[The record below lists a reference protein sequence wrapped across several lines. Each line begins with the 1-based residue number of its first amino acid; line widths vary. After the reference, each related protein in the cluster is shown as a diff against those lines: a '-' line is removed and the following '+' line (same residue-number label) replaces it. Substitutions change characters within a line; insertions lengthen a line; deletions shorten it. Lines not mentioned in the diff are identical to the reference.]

1 MIKMQ
6 IKAVELLEIIRKLKE
21 EVKSKLKIAENKRAE
36 VKRRKSKLT
45 EVEWKLR
52 NMRATAVR
60 IRDEELTAEEE
71 KELQE
76 YFNYLK
82 TEVKK
87 CEVLS

>member
-6 IKAVELLEIIRKLKE
+6 IKAHELLKIIRKLKE
-21 EVKSKLKIAENKRAE
+21 EVKSKLKIAKTKRSE
-36 VKRRKSKLT
+36 VKRRKSKLI
-45 EVEWKLR
+45 EIEWKLR
-52 NMRATAVR
+52 NMRATAVK
-60 IRDEELTAEEE
+60 IRDEELKAEEE

>member
-1 MIKMQ
+1 MQ
-6 IKAVELLEIIRKLKE
+6 LKAVELLKIIRKLKE
-21 EVKSKLKIAENKRAE
+21 EVKSKLKIAENKRSE
-36 VKRRKSKLT
+36 VMRRKKKLT

-52 NMRATAVR
+52 NMRATAVK
-60 IRDEELTAEEE
+60 IRDEELTDEEE

>member
-1 MIKMQ
+1 MIKVQ
-6 IKAVELLEIIRKLKE
+6 LKVHELVKIIKKLKE
-21 EVKSKLKIAENKRAE
+21 EVKSKLKIDENKRSE

-52 NMRATAVR
+52 NMRAAALK
-60 IRDEELTAEEE
+60 ISDEELTAEEE

-82 TEVKK
+82 TEVKR
-87 CEVLS
+87 CEVFR

>member
-1 MIKMQ
+1 MQ
-6 IKAVELLEIIRKLKE
+6 LKAVELLKIIRKLKE
-21 EVKSKLKIAENKRAE
+21 EVKSKLKIAENKRLE
-36 VKRRKSKLT
+36 VKRRKRKLT
-45 EVEWKLR
+45 EVEWMLR
-52 NMRATAVR
+52 NMRATAVK